1 MFLGLY
7 RLPVFIFYLYGNKP
21 INRSDGKHINFCY
34 LYKTNVELSKIS
46 ETEIGYWFE
55 VTSPKSAKNEL
66 TDGAIFMFGSKFV
79 FSLL

>member
-7 RLPVFIFYLYGNKP
+7 RLPVFIFYFYGSKP
-21 INRSDGKHINFCY
+21 INRSVGKYINFCY

-46 ETEIGYWFE
+46 ETEIGYWLE
-55 VTSPKSAKNEL
+55 VTSPNQQKNEL